1 MLFADVSI
9 MRSAKTP
16 GGEHNDGSKGE
27 LLLLLIL
34 NFHKINVFRIGKT
47 QTNNKIPNRLKV
59 ICDGDGSSKTVYGQ
73 RCKPLEK

>member
-9 MRSAKTP
+9 MRSAKTA

-34 NFHKINVFRIGKT
+34 NFQKINVHLELIK
-47 QTNNKIPNRLKV
+47 LKRS
-59 ICDGDGSSKTVYGQ
+59 G
-73 RCKPLEK
+73 